1 MKLETKRLTILPL
14 TPAQLALWTDRIPQ
28 LEKELDCSYQAE
40 PMEGIFKE
48 IVSSQLLACKK
59 NPAHYMWYTFWFL
72 IRKSDRTVVGSASFK
87 DIPNEKGEVEI
98 GYGLGKAFEHNGYMT
113 EAVKAL
119 CRWALGQDGV
129 QHVTA
134 ETDPEGS
141 ASQNILKTCGFTEFK
156 RDETIWWR
164 L

>member
-1 MKLETKRLTILPL
+1 MTAPIRLNPWRAYLRKL
-14 TPAQLALWTDRIPQ
+14 
-28 LEKELDCSYQAE
+28 
-40 PMEGIFKE
+40 
-48 IVSSQLLACKK
+48 SSQLLACKK
-59 NPAHYMWYTFWFL
+59 DPAHYMWYTFWFL

-87 DIPNEKGEVEI
+87 DIPDEKGEVEI

-119 CRWALGQDGV
+119 CRWALGQNGV

-134 ETDPEGS
+134 ETDSEGS
-141 ASQNILKTCGFTEFK
+141 ASQNILKTCGFTEYK

>member
-14 TPAQLALWTDRIPQ
+14 TPAQLALWPDRIPQ

-87 DIPNEKGEVEI
+87 DIPDEKGEVEI

-119 CRWALGQDGV
+119 CRWALGQD
-129 QHVTA
+129 
-134 ETDPEGS
+134 
-141 ASQNILKTCGFTEFK
+141 
-156 RDETIWWR
+156 
-164 L
+164 

>member
-1 MKLETKRLTILPL
+1 
-14 TPAQLALWTDRIPQ
+14 
-28 LEKELDCSYQAE
+28 
-40 PMEGIFKE
+40 MEGIFKE

-59 NPAHYMWYTFWFL
+59 DPAHYMWYTFWFL

-119 CRWALGQDGV
+119 CRWALGQNGV

-141 ASQNILKTCGFTEFK
+141 ASQNILKTCGFTEYK

>member
-1 MKLETKRLTILPL
+1 
-14 TPAQLALWTDRIPQ
+14 
-28 LEKELDCSYQAE
+28 
-40 PMEGIFKE
+40 MEGIFKE

-59 NPAHYMWYTFWFL
+59 DPAHYMWYTFWFL

-87 DIPNEKGEVEI
+87 DIPDEKGEVEI

-119 CRWALGQDGV
+119 CRWALGQNGV

-134 ETDPEGS
+134 ETDPEGC
-141 ASQNILKTCGFTEFK
+141 LPEHTENMRFH
-156 RDETIWWR
+156 RV
-164 L
+164 

>member
-59 NPAHYMWYTFWFL
+59 DSAHYMLSL
-72 IRKSDRTVVGSASFK
+72 IH
-87 DIPNEKGEVEI
+87 I
-98 GYGLGKAFEHNGYMT
+98 
-113 EAVKAL
+113 
-119 CRWALGQDGV
+119 
-129 QHVTA
+129 
-134 ETDPEGS
+134 
-141 ASQNILKTCGFTEFK
+141 
-156 RDETIWWR
+156 
-164 L
+164 